1 MDFLSQRGLR
11 GFLFRIHQSSSWGL
25 FVHLVSCTQKK
36 ELLKCINEQNQE
48 LVCPLCTGLCYCPAP
63 ATKTD
68 GWRSARPRHSDHLC
82 LPQDCQTSFTW
93 DSIRQPH
100 PIPDIPTP
108 AISLFSLKP
117 STLFKIKG
125 RNHIFSSVFS
135 LPPERASRA
144 HLWDRAITSPKVWTK
159 METFRAYL
167 WMWSCFQ
174 NIPVFTTSLKE
185 DCNLIHH
192 PETVQNDTA
201 ILLIP
206 AGQSVKSTRA
216 SSASSLPV
224 HQFLRCTI
232 AHEKFEYLFN
242 FQTWQWKNLLPLSPL
257 HHLHGFWEEATN

>member
-1 MDFLSQRGLR
+1 MSPLHRAVLLSCSSYKNWWMKKCMRQT
-11 GFLFRIHQSSSWGL
+11 FRSPLSSSGL
-25 FVHLVSCTQKK
+25 PNLLHL
-36 ELLKCINEQNQE
+36 
-48 LVCPLCTGLCYCPAP
+48 GLN
-63 ATKTD
+63 KT
-68 GWRSARPRHSDHLC
+68 
-82 LPQDCQTSFTW
+82 TS
-93 DSIRQPH
+93 SH

-135 LPPERASRA
+135 LPPEWASRA